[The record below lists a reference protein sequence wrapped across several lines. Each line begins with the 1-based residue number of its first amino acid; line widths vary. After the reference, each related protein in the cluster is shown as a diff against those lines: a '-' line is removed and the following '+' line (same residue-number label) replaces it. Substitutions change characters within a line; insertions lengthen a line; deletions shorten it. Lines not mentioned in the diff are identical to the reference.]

1 MTPEHAGPPT
11 ALALW
16 YVAPR
21 TAELRDTPVAPPGPD
36 DARVRTRYS
45 ALSRGTERLVF
56 EGAVPESERDRMRA
70 PAQRGEF
77 PFPVA
82 YGYAAVGTVTDG
94 PAALLDRTVFAL
106 HPHQSH
112 FVLPAAALV
121 PVPDAVPARRAVL
134 AANAETALNALW
146 DGGALP
152 GMRIAVVGGGVVG
165 ALVAWLA
172 GRLPGAEVVLVD
184 RLASRAALARALGVD
199 FALPQDAPRDCDRVF
214 HASASS
220 AGLATALAA
229 VGDEGEVV
237 ELSWYGNRPVSV
249 DLGAHFH
256 SGRLRI
262 VGSQVGRIAPAMRAR
277 WTYRRRLAKAL
288 ELLADERVDA
298 LLEPDVPF
306 ARLPDALPE
315 LLGADRP
322 LLCPVVAYD

>member
-1 MTPEHAGPPT
+1 MTPEDADPPKART
-11 ALALW
+11 LW

-21 TAELRDTPVAPPGPD
+21 TAELRDAPVAPPGPD

-94 PAALLDRTVFAL
+94 AAALLGRTVFAL

-146 DGGALP
+146 
-152 GMRIAVVGGGVVG
+152 
-165 ALVAWLA
+165 
-172 GRLPGAEVVLVD
+172 
-184 RLASRAALARALGVD
+184 
-199 FALPQDAPRDCDRVF
+199 
-214 HASASS
+214 
-220 AGLATALAA
+220 
-229 VGDEGEVV
+229 GE
-237 ELSWYGNRPVSV
+237 
-249 DLGAHFH
+249 F
-256 SGRLRI
+256 
-262 VGSQVGRIAPAMRAR
+262 
-277 WTYRRRLAKAL
+277 
-288 ELLADERVDA
+288 
-298 LLEPDVPF
+298 
-306 ARLPDALPE
+306 
-315 LLGADRP
+315 
-322 LLCPVVAYD
+322 